1 MEQLKKVIR
10 KNVTGRGMTDQFYVD
25 GDVNVPDAKGDVG
38 RIVYSQGK
46 LKIDDMKVVENYVRV
61 SGKVL
66 YQILYVIDSG
76 EQRMSSLQGKL
87 PFEEMVYTE
96 EEPKGAVFLKEG
108 SAELSVSVIHSRKL
122 SLKAMVEM
130 ELSSECEE
138 EEVLTLDVEEEPGLY
153 RRWES
158 KDILKLHA
166 VKKDIYRIKEEFSLP
181 GTAETIGNVLFSE
194 VSQRKLDTRLGTDEL
209 LLRGELLVFLLYESL
224 DGKMAWT
231 EQTVSYEGRIECPGA
246 EDTMYHHLSG
256 RITDENVDV
265 RMDEDGEMRI
275 VGVEA
280 TVEVR
285 VAVYSEEKLDILKDI
300 YSLQKTLKPE
310 TERIGVSGLMIQKSA
325 QYKYLEQLSI
335 PELRNGILQ
344 ICHTGGNIKIE
355 HTEIVSDGIMA
366 EGVLHICFLYVKADD
381 EAPFEMWQGMVPFTH
396 VIECSGIT
404 GDMQYDLGG
413 ILEQLNVGLLGNG
426 EAEVK
431 ASIDFQVFLRKPEEI
446 ANIRTIE
453 TEPLDMEQLSK
464 APGIVGYIVKE
475 GDELWELAKR
485 YHTTT
490 EGIRSVNGLEGDSLK
505 TGEKILI
512 FKENMSIL

>member
-1 MEQLKKVIR
+1 MEQLKKAIR
-10 KNVTGRGMTDQFYVD
+10 KNVTGRRMTDQFYVD
-25 GDVNVPDAKGDVG
+25 GDVNVPDSKNDIG

-46 LKIDDMKVVENYVRV
+46 LKVDDMKVVENYVRV

-66 YQILYVIDSG
+66 YQILYMIDDG

-96 EEPKGAVFLKEG
+96 EEPKGTVFLKEG
-108 SAELSVSVIHSRKL
+108 DAELSVSLIHSRKL
-122 SLKAMVEM
+122 SLKAMVEL

-153 RRWES
+153 RSWES
-158 KDILKLHA
+158 KEILKLHT
-166 VKKDIYRIKEEFSLP
+166 VKKDTYRIKEEFTLP
-181 GTAETIGNVLFSE
+181 GTKETIGNVLFAE

-209 LLRGELLVFLLYESL
+209 LLRGELLVFLLYESV
-224 DGKMAWT
+224 DGKTDWT
-231 EQTVSYEGRIECPGA
+231 EQTISYEGRIECPGA

-256 RITDENVDV
+256 GMSDENIDV

-275 VGVEA
+275 VHVEA
-280 TVEVR
+280 TMEVR
-285 VAVYSEEKLDILKDI
+285 VAVYSEEKMDILKDI
-300 YSLQKTLKPE
+300 YSLKQTLNPE
-310 TERIGVSGLMIQKSA
+310 TEKIEASRLVMQKLCK
-325 QYKYLEQLSI
+325 YKLSEQLSV
-335 PELRNGILQ
+335 PELRSEILQ
-344 ICHTGGNIKIE
+344 ICHTGGSLKIE

-381 EAPFEMWQGMVPFTH
+381 AAPFEMWQGMVPFTH

-404 GDMQYDLGG
+404 ADMQYDIGG
-413 ILEQLNVGLLGNG
+413 ILEQLSVGPLGNG
-426 EAEVK
+426 QAEVK
-431 ASIDFQVFLRKPEEI
+431 ASIGFQVFLRKPEEI
-446 ANIRTIE
+446 SNIRTIE
-453 TEPLDMEQLSK
+453 TRPLDMEQLSR

-475 GDELWELAKR
+475 GDELWDLAKR

-490 EGIRSVNGLEGDSLK
+490 EGIKRVNGLEGDNLK
-505 TGEKILI
+505 PGEKMLI